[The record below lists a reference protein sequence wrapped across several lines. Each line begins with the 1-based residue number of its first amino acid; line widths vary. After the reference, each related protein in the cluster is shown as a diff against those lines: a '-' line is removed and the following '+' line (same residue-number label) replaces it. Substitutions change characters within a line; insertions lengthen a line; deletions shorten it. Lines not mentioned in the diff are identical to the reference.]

1 MPGLPRR
8 RSPTQTFTSLPATVR
23 IGFAVSSHVDGTLA
37 TGHFDNFTL
46 VRQIM

>member
-1 MPGLPRR
+1 MEDSWTLIG
-8 RSPTQTFTSLPATVR
+8 TQTFTSLPATVR